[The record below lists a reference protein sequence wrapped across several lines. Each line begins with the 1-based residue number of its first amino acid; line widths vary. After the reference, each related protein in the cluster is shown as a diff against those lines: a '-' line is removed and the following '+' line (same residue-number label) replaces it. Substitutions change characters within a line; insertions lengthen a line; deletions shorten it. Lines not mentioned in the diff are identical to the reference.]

1 MAFVESIA
9 QDNRPFRSLHKTA
22 DCRYTVGRNHGQ
34 RILQLNS
41 YGSPDREVP
50 GQPSQILQFDEKSAR
65 QLFDIFKAEFG
76 F

>member
-9 QDNRPFRSLHKTA
+9 QDNRQFRSLHKAA
-22 DCRYTVGRNHGQ
+22 DCRYAVGRSNGR

-65 QLFDIFKAEFG
+65 QLFDIFKTEFG